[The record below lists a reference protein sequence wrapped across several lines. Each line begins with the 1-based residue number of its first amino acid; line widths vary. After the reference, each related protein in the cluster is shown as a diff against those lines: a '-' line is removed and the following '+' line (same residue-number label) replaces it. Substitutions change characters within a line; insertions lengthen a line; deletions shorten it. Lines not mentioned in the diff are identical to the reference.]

1 MSLNLQTVR
10 FTVHFRLIASIMAM
24 EESDCPPTPVN
35 SSEEANSNVQNTT
48 QQEDLLLVEQIMSE
62 MLENIVS
69 QASSFETILTAKPL
83 NIVQKNN

>member
-1 MSLNLQTVR
+1 
-10 FTVHFRLIASIMAM
+10 MAM

-35 SSEEANSNVQNTT
+35 SSEEAYSNTQDSN

-83 NIVQKNN
+83 NIVHKSN